1 MRLRT
6 KVPVLGVALIL
17 AGISHI
23 AAEERREQNPPGGDE
38 FEHLMPHITQSCVVV
53 RETPGIWPYRSFP
66 YGPLGLEV
74 RGAKTPAEADR
85 IRNFFLG
92 AVAGACGIPPDQVTG
107 YFFCGPQCPAN
118 RRDHLLGQLP
128 AISSLARDFGDLRAV
143 RLLAA
148 WAPKG
153 ELRVNDLFLMQNR
166 AREAVPSRVMG
177 FVPSGDWRSWPSL
190 GAYLQ
195 KIDVSEGKV
204 IDLTRR
210 MLEIGL
216 SALIRDPSGIRL
228 VGVGVGDNESGLLF
242 LRPAGS
248 RPRVNAK
255 WPDGRKY
262 TIVEEVVPGVFY
274 YATT

>member
-128 AISSLARDFGDLRAV
+128 AIRSLARDFGDLERGKTDLNHPP
-143 RLLAA
+143 R
-148 WAPKG
+148 
-153 ELRVNDLFLMQNR
+153 ESLRVRQSSIPGITDRLRNDDYVIQAYQSSIVNPKCRTFG
-166 AREAVPSRVMG
+166 ARFCCSQPNPG
-177 FVPSGDWRSWPSL
+177 
-190 GAYLQ
+190 
-195 KIDVSEGKV
+195 
-204 IDLTRR
+204 LT
-210 MLEIGL
+210 
-216 SALIRDPSGIRL
+216 
-228 VGVGVGDNESGLLF
+228 
-242 LRPAGS
+242 AG
-248 RPRVNAK
+248 PI
-255 WPDGRKY
+255 Y
-262 TIVEEVVPGVFY
+262 
-274 YATT
+274 